1 VNVQLT
7 NHFTLSEFTRSRK
20 AQEMGIDNTP
30 PQELIP
36 RIILL
41 AEMLENI
48 RAAVRSPIIVTSG
61 YRCRALNQAVGG
73 RTSSDHT
80 QGHAADIAAPG
91 FGTPYS
97 LAKQLAPRLD
107 LLGIGQLALE
117 SIDGKQWVH
126 VSTHIPEKLCNRVIT
141 ITDAGPQLGIQVIG

>member
-7 NHFTLSEFTRSRK
+7 NHFTLAEFTRSRK
-20 AQEMGIDNTP
+20 AQELGIDNTP

-73 RTSSDHT
+73 VTSSDHT
-80 QGHAADIAAPG
+80 QGHAADIVAPG
-91 FGTPYS
+91 FGTPYTVAKM
-97 LAKQLAPRLD
+97 LAKQLD
-107 LLGIGQLALE
+107 LLGVGQLLLE
-117 SIDGKQWVH
+117 QTGGRSWIH
-126 VSTHIPEKLCNRVIT
+126 VSTRTPEKISNRVLT
-141 ITDAGPQLGIQVIG
+141 FDGTKYELGIQAAA